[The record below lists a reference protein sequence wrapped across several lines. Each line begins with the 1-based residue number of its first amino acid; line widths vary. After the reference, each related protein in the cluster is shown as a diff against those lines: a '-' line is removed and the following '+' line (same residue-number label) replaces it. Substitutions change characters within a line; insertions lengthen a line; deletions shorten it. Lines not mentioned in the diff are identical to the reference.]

1 MGKTVIQVGSFIDGR
16 GGPVQ
21 HEVALVVEKDVI
33 TQVLPKNQFTL
44 TDTCDSILLD
54 FPQATLLP
62 GLIDCHTHTNM
73 PGNGRTGEE
82 VIPDS
87 DDLRL
92 LRSARNAHIALR
104 SGVTTMCD
112 NGAWNRTGF
121 ALKEGIIHGEVEGP
135 RVLACGRP
143 VTTTGGHCWFMG
155 SEADGVDGVRHATRQ
170 LIKEGADFIK
180 VMATGGSTVTSDPYR
195 PAFTVEELSG
205 IADEGHR
212 RNKMVVAHCRCVQ
225 GMRNVLDAGY
235 DMIIHGFFAGE
246 DGLPHFDPELA
257 HRIAEQEVWLNPT
270 IHIGRSGIRAL
281 ERKREET
288 CLTQEEEAKLPE
300 WRRNYETCLEHC
312 SRMLELGVKLVAG
325 SDCGW
330 GYYPFGQLAY
340 ELECLVQAGMS
351 PLRAISAAT
360 CDAAKALG
368 IPGKVGTLEP
378 GKEADLLIV
387 DGDPSTNILDL
398 MKVQAVFKGGV
409 QVRGIGGTVDLSHTP

>member
-1 MGKTVIQVGSFIDGR
+1 MAKTVIQTGRLIDGR

-21 HEVALVVEKDVI
+21 HEVALVVENDVI
-33 TQVLPKNQFTL
+33 SQVLPRNQL
-44 TDTCDSILLD
+44 RLPDSGGHAVLD
-54 FPQATLLP
+54 FPNATLLP

-82 VIPDS
+82 VIPDG

-92 LRSARNAHIALR
+92 LRSARNANLALR

-121 ALKEGIIHGEVEGP
+121 ALKEGILHGAVEGP

-180 VMATGGSTVTSDPYR
+180 VMATGGSTSTSDPYR
-195 PAFTVEELSG
+195 PAFTIEELSG

-212 RNKMVVAHCRCVQ
+212 RNKRVVAHCRCAQ
-225 GMRNVLDAGY
+225 GMRDVLDAGY

-246 DGLPHFDPELA
+246 DGLPRFDPELA
-257 HRIAEQEVWLNPT
+257 YRIAEQEVWVNPT

-288 CLTQEEEAKLPE
+288 GLTQEEDANLPE

-340 ELECLVQAGMS
+340 ELECLVQVGMS
-351 PLRAISAAT
+351 PLQAISAAT
-360 CDAAKALG
+360 CDAAKALD
-368 IPGKVGTLEP
+368 IHDKVGTLEP
-378 GKEADLLIV
+378 DKQADLLV
-387 DGDPSTNILDL
+387 VNGDPSTSILDL
-398 MKVQAVFKGGV
+398 MKVQSVFKGGV
-409 QVRGIGGTVDLSHTP
+409 QVPGINGPADLGYTP